1 MAFQYKKTKHNAPE
15 GGDEELAKSLYLWAT
30 SRCSQRECCRS
41 ELAQKMR
48 TKGATTQ
55 QIEQILEQ
63 LEAERY
69 VDEIRYARAFVSD
82 KFRFERWGRVKI
94 RYALQHK
101 GIASYC
107 IDEALSH
114 ITSDE
119 YKDALATFIAQ
130 RKKAT
135 KGDTSYEINQKVARV
150 AISRGFEPQLVFSQL
165 KLDDDEW

>member
-1 MAFQYKKTKHNAPE
+1 
-15 GGDEELAKSLYLWAT
+15 
-30 SRCSQRECCRS
+30 
-41 ELAQKMR
+41 MR